1 MQTVIGIIIAILIF
15 GVLVLIHEFGH
26 FIVAKKCGVTVNE
39 FSIGMGPRI
48 CSKVAKSGTRYSI
61 KALPIGGSCAMLGE
75 DEDNM
80 EEGSFNSKPRW
91 QRFLI
96 VFAGPFFNFL
106 LAFVLSLIVIGFA
119 GTDPSYVTYVDGE
132 KPSVE
137 VQSKGKGKSVEE
149 KMKQQAV
156 ASAVPQVSS
165 NAYKAGL
172 RSGDKITKF
181 NGASISIGR
190 ELYVEEYTNPIGKE
204 KITLTYERKGKE
216 HSISYKPECVN
227 KYLLG
232 ISYSSGANA
241 PVISQVTKDSAMAKA
256 GVMANDEVE
265 KINGTKISSGEEI
278 NKYLKDHPLDG
289 SEVTFVIKRGSKT
302 ITAKVKPVKQN
313 VYSTGFSYNLNR
325 ERQGFF
331 GTIKYSFV
339 EMRYEVVTVLKSLKM
354 LVTGGVSAN
363 EVSGPVGIVSVIGD
377 TYKENSQHGFGITL
391 LALLNLA
398 IMLSANLG
406 VMNLLPIP
414 ALDGGRLIIY
424 IIEVIIRRDIP
435 KDKEGMI
442 HFIGFI
448 LLMALMVFLVF
459 NDVRKLIM

>member
-1 MQTVIGIIIAILIF
+1 MQTFIGIIIAILIF
-15 GVLVLIHEFGH
+15 GLLVLIHEFGH
-26 FIVAKKCGVTVNE
+26 FIFAKKFGVTVNE

-48 CSKVAKSGTRYSI
+48 FSRVAKSGTRYSI

-96 VFAGPFFNFL
+96 VFAGPLFNFL

-119 GTDPSYVTYVDGE
+119 GTDPSTVTYVQGE
-132 KPSVE
+132 KAPSAE
-137 VQSKGKGKSVEE
+137 I
-149 KMKQQAV
+149 KQEA
-156 ASAVPQVSS
+156 PS

-172 RSGDKITKF
+172 RTGDKITKF
-181 NGASISIGR
+181 NGAWISIGR
-190 ELYVEEYTNPIGKE
+190 ELYVEEYTDPIGKDP
-204 KITLTYERKGKE
+204 ITLTYERDGKKKT
-216 HSISYKPECVN
+216 ITYKPDKEN

-232 ISYSSGANA
+232 ISYSTGSNA
-241 PVISQVTKDSAMAKA
+241 PVISQVTKGSAMAKA
-256 GVMANDEVE
+256 GVVANDQIL
-265 KINGTKISSGEEI
+265 KINGTKISSGEELS
-278 NKYLKDHPLDG
+278 KYLEEHPLDG
-289 SEVTFVIKRGSKT
+289 SEIRLDLKRNNT
-302 ITAKVKPVKQN
+302 LFDVKVKPIKQN
-313 VYSTGFSYNLNR
+313 AYSTGFAYNLVR

-331 GTIKYSFV
+331 GTIKYSLV
-339 EMRYEVVTVLKSLKM
+339 EMRYEVFTVLKSLKM
-354 LVTGGVSAN
+354 LITGGVSAN

-377 TYKENSQHGFGITL
+377 TYKENAQHGFGITL

-414 ALDGGRLIIY
+414 ALDGGRLLIY
-424 IIEVIIRRDIP
+424 IIEAITRKQIP

-448 LLMALMVFLVF
+448 ILMALMVFLVF
-459 NDVRKLIM
+459 NDIRKLIF